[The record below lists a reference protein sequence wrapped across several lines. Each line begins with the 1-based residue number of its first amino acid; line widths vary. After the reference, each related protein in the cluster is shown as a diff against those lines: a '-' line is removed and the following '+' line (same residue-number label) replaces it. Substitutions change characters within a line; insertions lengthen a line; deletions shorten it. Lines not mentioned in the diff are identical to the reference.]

1 MHVPVI
7 EEQKPRF
14 EQTSI
19 VRGCDAAA
27 VAVGRSGIPNH
38 AMPFGQERSLHDV
51 PSKPF
56 KQIQVETR
64 DDVLQ

>member
-1 MHVPVI
+1 MFCFPDTAFSFI
-7 EEQKPRF
+7 TILINEKK
-14 EQTSI
+14 I
-19 VRGCDAAA
+19 AA

-38 AMPFGQERSLHDV
+38 AIPFGQERSLQDV
-51 PSKPF
+51 PSNPS